1 MRTRHRHYRAR
12 KPATLSMTS
21 LMDILTTLLL
31 FLLKSFVAEPEVVTP
46 AAGVNLPYSTSQDA
60 PQESIVVAIQGD
72 QVSLGNEFI
81 AKLDANSQGDL
92 MIRPLA
98 AALSSAR
105 ARHEQWQDMRGSE
118 ATDAPMKVT
127 IQGDREMPFVLL
139 QRVMYTCN
147 QSGFDDIAL
156 AVLRTS

>member
-60 PQESIVVAIQGD
+60 PQESIVVAILGD
-72 QVSLGNEFI
+72 QISLGNEVI
-81 AKLDANSQGDL
+81 AQLDVNSKGDL

-98 AALSSAR
+98 TALSGAR
-105 ARHEQWQDMRGSE
+105 LRHDQWQQMRGSD
-118 ATDAPMKVT
+118 AHDAPMRVT
-127 IQGDREMPFVLL
+127 IQGDRTMPFLLL

-147 QSGFDDIAL
+147 QSGFDDISL
-156 AVLRTS
+156 AVLRNS